1 MFDQVHFKINIEFD
15 DEPAELADR
24 NNLQRCTEGD
34 NVYYKYTKEHQ
45 ANGIIITIKNDEI
58 KINCSLHKFYY
69 KIQYGSLDNS
79 RQFTISNA
87 LYAVNTLFN
96 ELGIEKERVKVTSFE
111 IGLNIPTT
119 ADPLKYIE
127 IMQSVGAGGDR
138 ELFNDANYR
147 KDRQRTTAKHKDKRK
162 YLKVYDKGFEMANRK
177 RTASTENILRIES
190 VYKHQSKSL
199 EVLFSP
205 DNIERITKQ
214 FYKDWSNVEFARTV
228 TTSKGVRPSQRAKAE
243 ILLRLGRDGYLQ
255 KSETDYK
262 AGTIS
267 RMELRTIRE
276 FVENWDN
283 VKHLYKAEPSIYE
296 VEYKER
302 LKELFNV
309 VKY

>member
-34 NVYYKYTKEHQ
+34 NVYYQNTNV
-45 ANGIIITIKNDEI
+45 ANFNGVFITIKNG
-58 KINCSLHKFYY
+58 KITVKCSLHKQFY
-69 KIQYGSLDNS
+69 KTEFGTLDNS
-79 RQFTISNA
+79 KQFTISNA
-87 LYAVNTLFN
+87 LYTVNALFDT
-96 ELGIEKERVKVTSFE
+96 LGISRERVKATYFE
-111 IGLNIPTT
+111 VGLNIPTT

-127 IMQSVGAGGDR
+127 IMQSVGAGNER

-214 FYKDWSNVEFARTV
+214 FYKDWANVEFTRTV
-228 TTSKGVRPSQRAKAE
+228 TTSKGVRPSQREKAV

-255 KSETDYK
+255 KAETDRK
-262 AGTIS
+262 AGIIS

-276 FVENWDN
+276 FVENWDS

-296 VEYKER
+296 VEYKKR
-302 LKELFNV
+302 LKELFNI